1 VISGGVKF
9 FSRSQCLVQDG
20 TTVNASS
27 GDASSDRCI
36 DRNPVSYWRSVL
48 SDDTVTDWLE
58 IVFTDDQTFDR
69 LFLQDHNFKSYNVQ
83 WFSAGSWVDFTG
95 VVGIDGSQSGISET
109 TYDRDTSYYE
119 FDSVTTTQIRI
130 QATTTQIAD
139 QQKYLAQAIVC
150 TELGTLEGYPDI
162 SGTELNR
169 QLRSEKTLSG
179 RLLVQKSDEVFEVDL
194 LFKNYPARLE
204 ADIDLMFQLH
214 DLDETFL
221 IWLCGGRD
229 GAPYFRKQ
237 LRGYRL
243 RDIIPVQVVA
253 SIKPI
258 YSNNVFINSVNF
270 SMQFKE
276 AVD

>member
-1 VISGGVKF
+1 
-9 FSRSQCLVQDG
+9 
-20 TTVNASS
+20 
-27 GDASSDRCI
+27 
-36 DRNPVSYWRSVL
+36 
-48 SDDTVTDWLE
+48 
-58 IVFTDDQTFDR
+58 
-69 LFLQDHNFKSYNVQ
+69 
-83 WFSAGSWVDFTG
+83 
-95 VVGIDGSQSGISET
+95 
-109 TYDRDTSYYE
+109 
-119 FDSVTTTQIRI
+119 
-130 QATTTQIAD
+130 
-139 QQKYLAQAIVC
+139 
-150 TELGTLEGYPDI
+150 
-162 SGTELNR
+162 
-169 QLRSEKTLSG
+169 
-179 RLLVQKSDEVFEVDL
+179 L